1 MEGTQARPLSLD
13 EVRASVRRLQRR
25 GRQMVGQLRHD
36 ARQFVE
42 RSGRPVVD
50 QVLALVDVRRLRA
63 DVPKQA
69 ERAVRE
75 LDARRARLM
84 AALEGQLERLTD
96 PVVRE
101 LRAAAREVEDIK
113 RRIAHVERRLETF
126 VREKHSKD
134 RAA

>member
-1 MEGTQARPLSLD
+1 MEGTRTRPLSLD

-25 GRQMVGQLRHD
+25 GRQLIGQLRHD
-36 ARQFVE
+36 ARQLVE

-69 ERAVRE
+69 ERALRE

-84 AALEGQLERLTD
+84 GALQGQLERLTD

-101 LRAAAREVEDIK
+101 LRATAREVEDIK
-113 RRIAHVERRLETF
+113 RRIVHVERRLETY
-126 VREKHSKD
+126 VREKQSKE